1 MFGTPFFC
9 MQYVCGVLRS
19 GAFDGMLQNA
29 KGAHRVKSKKTVFF
43 SFAPSFFLNGNFAD
57 TPARRRSVN
66 FNTLTDM

>member
-29 KGAHRVKSKKTVFF
+29 KGSRRVKSKEL
-43 SFAPSFFLNGNFAD
+43 SFCICVVFFLNGNFAEYAQ
-57 TPARRRSVN
+57 TPQGRE
-66 FNTLTDM
+66 L

>member
-1 MFGTPFFC
+1 MCSARLFC

-29 KGAHRVKSKKTVFF
+29 KGSRRVKSKELSFCICVVFF
-43 SFAPSFFLNGNFAD
+43 LKRATLRN
-57 TPARRRSVN
+57 TPKHRRDAN

>member
-29 KGAHRVKSKKTVFF
+29 KGARRVKSKKL
-43 SFAPSFFLNGNFAD
+43 SFCICAVFFLNGNFAEYAQ
-57 TPARRRSVN
+57 TPQGRE
-66 FNTLTDM
+66 L